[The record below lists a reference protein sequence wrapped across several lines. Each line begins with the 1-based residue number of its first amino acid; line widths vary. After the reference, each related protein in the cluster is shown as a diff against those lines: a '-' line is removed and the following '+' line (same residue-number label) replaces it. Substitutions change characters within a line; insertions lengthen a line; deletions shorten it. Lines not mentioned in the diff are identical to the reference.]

1 MKGQSLAFKSTRLA
15 AGLQHSCSLKAA
27 KEASRESKGIQCL
40 STACPRLKKEDG
52 PQKVDTADLKPK
64 GTGAKHDKFAN
75 RDFFL
80 SILGSTTTKRDTRA
94 YVKHFAPPKETSQK
108 AEPSSSR
115 TTKKLAGS
123 PRSHGG
129 VNLGSFY
136 GSRAVENSPR
146 FVQEPYTDF
155 TSRLQNGPQHVAL
168 VKIRAPQEMS
178 DENLDGVART
188 LSQLAKLGM
197 ISTVVVDCGVPSNGD
212 NGRTDPQWKALVMTQ
227 VDRIVD
233 TIDAQSVPGARK
245 EDNIIG
251 VLEKDLPHQPLSE
264 FGGRTHI
271 RYRKL
276 LMTPLLRGIIPVVA
290 CIGYTDVSQQAVPV
304 KADDVVLALTREF
317 AGFGFNQTPAPDE
330 DPNDT
335 AEKLRSLRSQVLLDR
350 LIIIDPLGGI
360 PSSQRPNGYHV
371 FLNMEQEYEVVK
383 KDLLSAHGLQSTQN
397 STDTSKSSQVT
408 DLGKSN
414 PFSQFVETEFGTP
427 TPSPEALA
435 TSDLSQGLS
444 SASTIHLNNLELVR
458 KVLSILPPTSSA
470 LLTTPTE
477 AANSGNRS
485 SSPTLTTGVGTRSHR
500 NPLIHNLLT
509 DKPVFSSSLPPSRLG
524 PTNPTSSSTPT
535 PATACHTT
543 FAKRGMP
550 VTIFP
555 DPRTHPWR
563 PPSPNNPGLSLR
575 DARIDLPRLVHLI
588 NDSFDRKLDV
598 PAYLERVDRRIAGV
612 IIAGE
617 YEGGA
622 LLTWELPPGIEPN
635 SPEAEGRWVP
645 YLDKLAV
652 LKRSQGSGGVA
663 DVVFKAM
670 VRDCFPEGLCWR
682 SRSSNP
688 VNKWYFERSRGTWRL
703 PGSGWTMFWTTE
715 GVEGGGGLFEDYRG
729 VCESIQPT
737 WMDKKGVLD

>member
-52 PQKVDTADLKPK
+52 PQKVDNTDVKPK
-64 GTGAKHDKFAN
+64 GNGAKHDKFAN

-94 YVKHFAPPKETSQK
+94 YVKHFAPPKETSQMT
-108 AEPSSSR
+108 EPSSSR

-168 VKIRAPQEMS
+168 VKIRAPQEMN
-178 DENLDGVART
+178 DENLNGVART

-197 ISTVVVDCGVPSNGD
+197 ISTVVVDCGIPSNGD
-212 NGRTDPQWKALVMTQ
+212 NGRTDPQWKALVMKQ

-233 TIDAQSVPGARK
+233 AIDAQSVPGARK

-251 VLEKDLPHQPLSE
+251 VLEKDLPHQPLSD

-276 LMTPLLRGIIPVVA
+276 LMTPLLRGIIPVIA

-317 AGFGFNQTPAPDE
+317 AGFGFNEPPAPEE
-330 DPNDT
+330 DPNET
-335 AEKLRSLRSQVLLDR
+335 REKLRSLRSQVLLDR

-383 KDLLSAHGLQSTQN
+383 IDLLSAHGLPSTQN
-397 STDTSKSSQVT
+397 SASTSKSSKVT

-414 PFSQFVETEFGTP
+414 PFSQFVETEFGAP

-444 SASTIHLNNLELVR
+444 SAT
-458 KVLSILPPTSSA
+458 
-470 LLTTPTE
+470 
-477 AANSGNRS
+477 
-485 SSPTLTTGVGTRSHR
+485 
-500 NPLIHNLLT
+500 
-509 DKPVFSSSLPPSRLG
+509 
-524 PTNPTSSSTPT
+524 
-535 PATACHTT
+535 TACHTT

-555 DPRTHPWR
+555 DPRIHPWR
-563 PPSPNNPGLSLR
+563 PPSRNNPGLSLR

-588 NDSFDRKLDV
+588 NDSFDRQLDV
-598 PAYLERVDRRIAGV
+598 PAYLARVDRRIAGD
-612 IIAGE
+612 IISGE

-622 LLTWELPPGIEPN
+622 LLTWELPPGIDPD
-635 SPEAEGRWVP
+635 SPEAEGRWVR
-645 YLDKLAV
+645 YADELAV

-670 VRDCFPEGLCWR
+670 QHAADNEIVEEVTARSLQQHLLGFPLLFR
-682 SRSSNP
+682 ILSLLFVVYPIHTSSII
-688 VNKWYFERSRGTWRL
+688 L
-703 PGSGWTMFWTTE
+703 P
-715 GVEGGGGLFEDYRG
+715 
-729 VCESIQPT
+729 
-737 WMDKKGVLD
+737 

>member
-1 MKGQSLAFKSTRLA
+1 M
-15 AGLQHSCSLKAA
+15 
-27 KEASRESKGIQCL
+27 
-40 STACPRLKKEDG
+40 
-52 PQKVDTADLKPK
+52 
-64 GTGAKHDKFAN
+64 
-75 RDFFL
+75 
-80 SILGSTTTKRDTRA
+80 
-94 YVKHFAPPKETSQK
+94 
-108 AEPSSSR
+108 
-115 TTKKLAGS
+115 
-123 PRSHGG
+123 
-129 VNLGSFY
+129 
-136 GSRAVENSPR
+136 ENSPR

-168 VKIRAPQEMS
+168 VKIRAPQEMN
-178 DENLDGVART
+178 DEDLNGVART

-212 NGRTDPQWKALVMTQ
+212 TERANPQWKALVMKQ
-227 VDRIVD
+227 VDRIVEA
-233 TIDAQSVPGARK
+233 IDAQSVPGARK
-245 EDNIIG
+245 ENDLIG
-251 VLEKDLPHQPLSE
+251 VLEKDLPHQPLSD

-290 CIGYTDVSQQAVPV
+290 CIGYTDVSQQSVPV
-304 KADDVVLALTREF
+304 QADDVVLALTREF
-317 AGFGFNQTPAPDE
+317 AGIGFAEPPAPDE
-330 DPNDT
+330 DPNKT
-335 AEKLRSLRSQVLLDR
+335 AERLRSLRSQVLLDR

-371 FLNMEQEYEVVK
+371 FLNMEQEYQLVK
-383 KDLLSAHGLQSTQN
+383 NDLLSGHGLESAQKV
-397 STDTSKSSQVT
+397 TDTPKAPQVT

-435 TSDLSQGLS
+435 TSDLSQELS
-444 SASTIHLNNLELVR
+444 SSSSIHLSNLELVR

-477 AANSGNRS
+477 AANSGNRT

-500 NPLIHNLLT
+500 NHLIHNLLT

-524 PTNPTSSSTPT
+524 PTKPSSTSTT

-555 DPRTHPWR
+555 DPRVQSWC
-563 PPSPNNPGLSLR
+563 PPSADNPGLSLM

-588 NDSFDRKLDV
+588 NDSFDRQLDV
-598 PAYLERVDRRIAGV
+598 PAYLARVDRRIAGV

-622 LLTWELPPGIEPN
+622 LLTWELPPGIDPD

-682 SRSSNP
+682 SRSNNP

-715 GVEGGGGLFEDYRG
+715 GVEGGTGVFEDYRG

-737 WMDKKGVLD
+737 WIDKKGVLD

>member
-1 MKGQSLAFKSTRLA
+1 MKGQSLAFNSSRLA

-40 STACPRLKKEDG
+40 STSCRLQKNEDG
-52 PQKVDTADLKPK
+52 SQKVDNTDVKPK
-64 GTGAKHDKFAN
+64 GNGAKHDKFAN

-94 YVKHFAPPKETSQK
+94 YVKHFAPPKESSQK

-178 DENLDGVART
+178 DGNLHGVARI

-212 NGRTDPQWKALVMTQ
+212 NGRTDPNWKALVMTQ

-233 TIDAQSVPGARK
+233 AIDAQSVPGARK

-251 VLEKDLPHQPLSE
+251 VLEKDLPHQPLSD

-317 AGFGFNQTPAPDE
+317 AGFGFNGLPAPDE

-335 AEKLRSLRSQVLLDR
+335 AEKIRSLRSQVLLDR

-397 STDTSKSSQVT
+397 SDTSKSSQVT

-414 PFSQFVETEFGTP
+414 PFSQFVETEFGAP

-555 DPRTHPWR
+555 DPQTHPWR

-588 NDSFDRKLDV
+588 NDSFDRQLDV

-622 LLTWELPPGIEPN
+622 LLTWELPPGIDPN